1 MPPHHLSPRSRRRSR
16 LAVALTALLVLTGP
30 ALAGCGGSERPADPG
45 RVKVGFLASLSG
57 TYQAVGTDMRDGF
70 QLYLDT
76 HGRKFGGRTVD
87 LVVADEGDG
96 GPTAVPAATKLIK
109 SDGVVALA
117 GLVGGGSV
125 AGVVPL
131 LTDNKV
137 PLVAANGR
145 PELKDPTWVWTT
157 SFMSVEPGAAIAGYV
172 KDHVDGPVYA
182 IGPDYQG
189 GWDELKGFTDAYTK
203 AGGKLANPDGK
214 TTFTPFP
221 QTSNFLPYFTQI
233 RNSGAKAVY
242 CFYAGKAAI
251 DFVKGYRQ
259 SDIKDLPLYGAFLTE
274 GSVLDAQG
282 PAAEGIF
289 NVLNYSPDLDN
300 AANRT
305 FVADWKARHDRQ
317 PTTFAM
323 AAYDA
328 AAVLDRAIGAING
341 AVTAQAV
348 NDAIGQLGQ
357 IDSPR
362 GVWQFNRTTHAP
374 VQKWYLRQ
382 VRNDGRALSNVV
394 VQDLATLG
402 N

>member
-1 MPPHHLSPRSRRRSR
+1 MSPLRQRFRWFA
-16 LAVALTALLVLTGP
+16 AVIALLVLVTAGS
-30 ALAGCGGSERPADPG
+30 GCGKSSGADPG
-45 RVKVGFLASLSG
+45 PVRIGFVASLSG
-57 TYQAVGTDMRDGF
+57 TYQPVGTDMRDGF

-76 HGRKFGGRTVD
+76 HNKRLGGRGVN
-87 LVVADEGDG
+87 LIVADEGDG
-96 GPTAVPAATKLIK
+96 APTALPAATKLIK
-109 SDGVVALA
+109 SDQVVALA
-117 GLVGGGSV
+117 GLVSGGSV

-131 LTDNKV
+131 VTENKV

-157 SFMSVEPGAAIAGYV
+157 SFLSVEPGAAIAQYV
-172 KDHVDGPVYA
+172 KEHVDGPVYA

-189 GWDELKGFTDAYTK
+189 GWDELKGFTDAFTK
-203 AGGKLANPDGK
+203 ASGKLANPDGK

-221 QTSNFLPYFTQI
+221 ATNNFLPYFTQVK
-233 RNSGAKAVY
+233 NSGAKAVY
-242 CFYAGKAAI
+242 CFYAGRAAV
-251 DFVKGYRQ
+251 DFVKQYRQ

-282 PAAEGIF
+282 QAAEGIF

-305 FVADWKARHDRQ
+305 FVAAWKARHDRQ

-323 AAYDA
+323 ASYDA
-328 AAVLDRAIGAING
+328 AAVLDRAIAAING
-341 AVTAQAV
+341 PVTPQAI
-348 NDAIGQLGQ
+348 NEAIGRLGQ

-362 GVWQFNRTTHAP
+362 GAWQFNRSTHAP

-382 VRNDGRALSNVV
+382 VRTDGRALSNVV

-402 N
+402 S

>member
-1 MPPHHLSPRSRRRSR
+1 
-16 LAVALTALLVLTGP
+16 
-30 ALAGCGGSERPADPG
+30 
-45 RVKVGFLASLSG
+45 VKIGFLASLSG

-76 HGRKFGGRTVD
+76 HDKRLGGRAVD

-96 GPTAVPAATKLIK
+96 GPTAVPAATKLVK
-109 SDGVVALA
+109 SDRVVALA
-117 GLVGGGSV
+117 GIVGGGSV

-131 LTDNKV
+131 LTETRV

-157 SFMSVEPGAAIAGYV
+157 SFMSVEPGAAIAQYV

-189 GWDELKGFTDAYTK
+189 GWDELNGFTDAFTR

-221 QTSNFLPYFTQI
+221 ATSNFLPYFTQVK
-233 RNSGAKAVY
+233 NSGAKAVY
-242 CFYAGKAAI
+242 CFYAGKAAV
-251 DFVKGYRQ
+251 DFVKQYRQ

-282 PAAEGIF
+282 QAAEGIY

-305 FVADWKARHDRQ
+305 FVAAWKARHDRQ

-323 AAYDA
+323 ASYDA
-328 AAVLDRAIGAING
+328 AAVLDKAIGTVGGEVTPQAINE
-341 AVTAQAV
+341 
-348 NDAIGQLGQ
+348 AIGRLGP

-362 GVWQFNRTTHAP
+362 AAWQFNRASHAP

-382 VRNDGRALSNVV
+382 VRRDGPALSNVV
-394 VQDLATLG
+394 VQELATIG